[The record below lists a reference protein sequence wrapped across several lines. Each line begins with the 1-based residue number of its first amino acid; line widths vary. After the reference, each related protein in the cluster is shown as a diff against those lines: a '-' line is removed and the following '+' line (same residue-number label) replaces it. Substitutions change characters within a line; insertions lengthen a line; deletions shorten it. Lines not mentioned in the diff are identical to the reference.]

1 MPRPSRKKIAFT
13 EKSLNDLYQEVYNDQ
28 INLKIKIV
36 RLFNKWEASAKNAE
50 DINLIA
56 QQILKAIDCEAK
68 VGDQKIII
76 LKVLKDIIKDKTT
89 ILSKVA
95 KGKSEDE
102 KENEVMNADDQMQL
116 LDLIERSANKKQ
128 RV

>member
-1 MPRPSRKKIAFT
+1 MLDHTKAIF
-13 EKSLNDLYQEVYNDQ
+13 
-28 INLKIKIV
+28 
-36 RLFNKWEASAKNAE
+36 
-50 DINLIA
+50 
-56 QQILKAIDCEAK
+56 QILKAIDCEAK

-102 KENEVMNADDQMQL
+102 KENRHQPIIYPMKDTIV
-116 LDLIERSANKKQ
+116 
-128 RV
+128 